1 MILILLPIWKR
12 EKITDI
18 CLSNLKRLQK
28 SYDFEVLCV
37 VSEQWAKIKSF
48 EYGFKHVESE
58 NFPVGNKMNKGIK
71 EALRIA
77 DWTYLMNLGSDDII
91 DERLFELYKPY
102 IEEKRECFGITK
114 CTFVDSVSKE
124 VKRFD
129 YKHLIGAGRMIRRDI
144 VKKYFPFYPEKNKC
158 LDDGSARNMFGV
170 QFSEIQDTE
179 KDLIVDIKSDENI
192 WNFEFF
198 DQEKEGFE
206 TLSINDETLTK
217 LIEL

>member
-12 EKITDI
+12 EKITEL

-28 SYDFEVLCV
+28 DNNFEVLCV
-37 VSEQWAKIKSF
+37 VSEQWAKIKAF
-48 EYGFKHVESE
+48 EYGFKHIQAE
-58 NFPVGNKMNKGIK
+58 NFPVGNKMNIGIK
-71 EALRIA
+71 EALRFEW
-77 DWTYLMNLGSDDII
+77 DYLMNLGSDDII

-114 CTFVDSVSKE
+114 CTFVDSRSKE

-144 VKKYFPFYPEKNKC
+144 VKKYIPLYPLKDKC

-179 KDLIVDIKSDENI
+179 DDLVVDIKSNENI
-192 WNFEFF
+192 WSFDFFES
-198 DQEKEGFE
+198 DKEGFE
-206 TLSINDETLTK
+206 TLNIKDDILTK